1 MFLLFNADKPQ
12 PSIPLVHQ
20 EVVVGRTCVLQC
32 LSETANADFEL
43 EHPHREW
50 FKENK
55 PIHISPTAPDGDRYY
70 FSNNKELLVILNA
83 QSNDA
88 GHFRCEITDNSRT
101 FTLQSEL
108 VVVKENLNW
117 VVLLVGI
124 ITVTVI
130 CVVVDCCII
139 WCTLRYQKKKLRM
152 SLAAERHSTQ
162 LRPRSL
168 ADLGCSYDEANHRR
182 LTVMSTPPSEQ
193 RCLEQGLTLS
203 YLRQTDLE
211 AQQDHLSSK
220 DSGTGSDAAV
230 KRTLDDFEVA
240 MPSHKHHTDDE
251 EEEEEV
257 EEVYEENEPPYIKHT
272 YEVNYAE
279 PEQHL
284 FLQNNNHNYDG
295 GGIGVAGGVNK
306 MVPNALLRKCSAG
319 ASGSNYSSIQQ
330 CTTVDI

>member
-1 MFLLFNADKPQ
+1 MFLLFNTDKPQ

-152 SLAAERHSTQ
+152 SLAAESHSTQ

-251 EEEEEV
+251 EEEEV